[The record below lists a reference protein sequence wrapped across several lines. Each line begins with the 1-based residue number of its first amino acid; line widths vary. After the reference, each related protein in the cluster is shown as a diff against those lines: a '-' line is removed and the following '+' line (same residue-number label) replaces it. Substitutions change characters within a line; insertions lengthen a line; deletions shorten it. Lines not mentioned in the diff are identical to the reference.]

1 MKLTSFLFFLFLRKS
16 FLFSDSLDIY
26 YFSDSQD
33 EIATASYQYTKDW
46 KDLDTVSTI
55 DYETE
60 TETYVLTADNQT
72 GPFSTDLDDDFIQ
85 AVRRMVEYKIEFRFY
100 VCNQGFAGGID
111 YLYWHLTV

>member
-1 MKLTSFLFFLFLRKS
+1 MTLTSIILFFLHTF

-26 YFSDSQD
+26 YFSDSAD
-33 EIATASYQYTKDW
+33 EIATATYKYTKDW

-55 DYETE
+55 DTE
-60 TETYVLTADNQT
+60 TETDTYILTADNQT

-85 AVRRMVEYKIEFRFY
+85 TVRRMVEYKLEFRFY
-100 VCNQGFAGGID
+100 VCNKGFAGGID